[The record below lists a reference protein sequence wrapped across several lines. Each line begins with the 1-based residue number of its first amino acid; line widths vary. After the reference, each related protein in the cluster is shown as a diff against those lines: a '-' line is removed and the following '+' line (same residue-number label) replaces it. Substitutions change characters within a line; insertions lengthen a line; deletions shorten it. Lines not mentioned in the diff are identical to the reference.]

1 MPVRD
6 ESSLGGL
13 LVLVIAFIFI
23 LTFVYISRALN
34 ASDLQSITA
43 SGLQSFTTSDLH
55 SFTASELHSFTA
67 SDLHSF
73 IDSEYPWIP
82 IGVHKGS
89 VLYERTYSS
98 GKKAWRYVS
107 ESGEY
112 VYPHKKELTA

>member
-1 MPVRD
+1 MPIKD
-6 ESSLGGL
+6 ESSLEGL
-13 LVLVIAFIFI
+13 LVLVIAFIVI
-23 LTFVYISRALN
+23 LLFVYINRALTQN
-34 ASDLQSITA
+34 QPNTPPTVSDLY
-43 SGLQSFTTSDLH
+43 
-55 SFTASELHSFTA
+55 
-67 SDLHSF
+67 SF

-112 VYPHKKELTA
+112 VYPHKKELNI